1 MAQSILSVRI
11 DADLKKQ
18 FDTLC
23 GEFGMNTTTAIT
35 VFAKTVVRERK
46 IPFEI
51 TAPDELFWG
60 ETNQQH
66 LKKAIADIQA
76 GKYSPHE
83 LIEAD

>member
-1 MAQSILSVRI
+1 MSQSVLSVRI
-11 DADLKKQ
+11 DADLKEQ

-23 GEFGMNTTTAIT
+23 DEFGMNATTAIT

-51 TAPDELFWG
+51 TAPGDPFWS
-60 ETNQQH
+60 ETNQWH
-66 LKKAIADIQA
+66 LKRAIADIEA